1 MYLTNKK
8 NFFKTKT
15 KTKLLYIIVAKTIT
29 KTKKSSEST
38 ITKTKTKTKLHF
50 LLKLILILKLFSLP
64 KQHWCECVSVSWQ
77 CTLNSSNSAMTV
89 FTSTKHDRE
98 LAKAK

>member
-1 MYLTNKK
+1 MYLTYKK

-15 KTKLLYIIVAKTIT
+15 KTKLLYIIVTKTIT

-38 ITKTKTKTKLHF
+38 ITKTKTKLHF

-77 CTLNSSNSAMTV
+77 CTLNSSNLAMTV